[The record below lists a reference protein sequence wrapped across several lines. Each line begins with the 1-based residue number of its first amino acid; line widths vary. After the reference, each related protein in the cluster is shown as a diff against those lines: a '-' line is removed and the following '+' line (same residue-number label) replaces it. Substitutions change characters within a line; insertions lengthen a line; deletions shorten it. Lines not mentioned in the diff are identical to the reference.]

1 MNVIEE
7 KYLKNL
13 ISKLNRFVK
22 ENDDFLDFFNESNSL
37 IKKPLQDLSFK
48 SDINFLDEIAFI
60 FSVISSIISHPHM
73 LNKGEEVIIRSELA
87 PNISNDMFQKTIRDS
102 KLWSEDQFKMIPEYV
117 YYYQQI
123 DELRIYENIFIV
135 CLIKKI
141 EFELTKYNDFYISLI
156 DSFDGQ
162 ETLSLKKDNS
172 DIALKKIQM
181 LNRRLKHIKNT
192 FFYKEVSKGYKK
204 DIAIRPT
211 NILVKDRLYNYC
223 YKFYKKLITYSDTQ
237 AKLYDIRLYYYVKLL
252 NALKDE
258 GFTPSI
264 DNYIE
269 FDNNQINISNALFYN
284 DNFKLSIIPV
294 DLKIGLE
301 LIVENLRIKNKKAN
315 KSRHLLLFDSQASFK
330 DNEYIYDDCY
340 DSIEVMSLWNMA
352 YVLDEVKVAYKNI
365 YNESELILKWLKS
378 KLMVV
383 KASYDIYSSYCAICK
398 KQNIEVDEANVIT
411 CESCNSKYVFTKN
424 KENSNE
430 CIWFIKVRR

>member
-237 AKLYDIRLYYYVKLL
+237 AKLYNL
-252 NALKDE
+252 
-258 GFTPSI
+258 
-264 DNYIE
+264 
-269 FDNNQINISNALFYN
+269 IS
-284 DNFKLSIIPV
+284 
-294 DLKIGLE
+294 
-301 LIVENLRIKNKKAN
+301 
-315 KSRHLLLFDSQASFK
+315 
-330 DNEYIYDDCY
+330 
-340 DSIEVMSLWNMA
+340 
-352 YVLDEVKVAYKNI
+352 
-365 YNESELILKWLKS
+365 
-378 KLMVV
+378 
-383 KASYDIYSSYCAICK
+383 
-398 KQNIEVDEANVIT
+398 
-411 CESCNSKYVFTKN
+411 
-424 KENSNE
+424 
-430 CIWFIKVRR
+430 